1 MERAETRK
9 VCFISGSGSGNGR
22 GMAMRMAELGYDL
35 ALHHSGRDPES
46 AETIR
51 SQIEAAGSRAEVF
64 TEDLSKPGSA
74 HRLFDQFRE
83 KFDRLDIFVAN
94 AGVTRGASILEM
106 REETFDEICA
116 IDWKSSVFCVREAGR
131 FMKERRIKGLI
142 IIISSN
148 HSKRMWA
155 GHSAYGSM
163 KEALN
168 RFTEYAAV
176 EFASFG
182 VRVNCLAP
190 GYINREYDNTPEQE
204 RNFHPNIPLKRYV
217 RSSELADWTV
227 FLASETAASVTG
239 VTIGI
244 DGGAR
249 LLNDSPDK
257 YNL

>member
-1 MERAETRK
+1 METAEARK

-22 GMAMRMAELGYDL
+22 GMALRMAELGYDL

-46 AETIR
+46 AESIR
-51 SQIEAAGSRAEVF
+51 SQIEAMGCRAEVF

-74 HRLFDQFRE
+74 HRLFHQFRE

-94 AGVTRGASILEM
+94 AGVTRSASILEM

-148 HSKRMWA
+148 HSKRMWS

-204 RNFHPNIPLKRYV
+204 RNFHPGIPLKRYV
-217 RSSELADWTV
+217 CSSELADWTV

-239 VTIGI
+239 VTIDI